1 MIVCLLW
8 QLAAVPARPLPLA
21 LTLTTADSVRV
32 TVSGHPGPPVVL
44 LPGLFGSAFA
54 FRQLVPQ
61 LETAGY
67 RVFVLEAPGFGDA
80 PRPRGTDYSLTAQ
93 AGRVARALDT
103 MGVHGA
109 IVVAHAISG
118 SIAYRVAYQRPD
130 LVAGI
135 VALDGGPAEAAA
147 TPGFRRAMK
156 FAPWIK
162 LFGGKRLVRKKIANY
177 LRNSSGDPAWVT
189 DSVIDGYT
197 AGAGR
202 DLDATLRAFIGMAGS
217 REPGP
222 LQPHLAEIR
231 CPVLL
236 LLGSVAHPGSPPPA
250 EVTEL
255 TAGLRVFAI
264 DSLPGVGHFA
274 YEERPAAVVAA
285 VDRVRRTAP
294 AP

>member
-1 MIVCLLW
+1 VLLLGLL
-8 QLAAVPARPLPLA
+8 QLSVATPRAVPLA
-21 LTLTTADSVRV
+21 VTTVDSVRV
-32 TVSGHPGPPVVL
+32 TVSGQPGPPVVL

-54 FRQLVPQ
+54 FRQLTPR
-61 LETAGY
+61 LEAAGY
-67 RVFVLEAPGFGDA
+67 RVFVVEPPGIGDA

-93 AGRVARALDT
+93 AARVARALDT
-103 MGVHGA
+103 LGVRGA

-118 SIAYRVAYQRPD
+118 SIAYRIAYQRPD

-135 VALDGGPAEAAA
+135 VSLDGGPAEAAA

-162 LFGGKRLVRKKIANY
+162 FFGGARLVRRKIANY
-177 LRNSSGDPAWVT
+177 LRSSSGDPAWVT
-189 DSVIDGYT
+189 EPVIDGYT
-197 AGAGR
+197 AGASR
-202 DLDATLRAFIGMAGS
+202 DIDATLRAFIAMAGA
-217 REPGP
+217 REPQR
-222 LQPHLAEIR
+222 LEPHLAEIR

-236 LLGSVAHPGSPPPA
+236 LLGGVAHAGSPPPA
-250 EVTEL
+250 EVLEL
-255 TAGLRVFAI
+255 QQELRVFGT

>member
-1 MIVCLLW
+1 MMLCLLL
-8 QLAAVPARPLPLA
+8 QLSAVAPRTAPLA
-21 LTLTTADSVRV
+21 LVTADSVRV
-32 TVSGHPGPPVVL
+32 TVSATAGPPVVL

-54 FRQLVPQ
+54 FRQLTPR
-61 LETAGY
+61 LEAAGY
-67 RVFVLEAPGFGDA
+67 RVLVVEPPGIGDA
-80 PRPRGTDYSLTAQ
+80 PRPRGVDYSLTAQ
-93 AGRVARALDT
+93 AARVARALDT
-103 MGVHGA
+103 VGVRGA

-118 SIAYRVAYQRPD
+118 SIAYRLAVRRPD

-135 VALDGGPAEAAA
+135 VSLDGGPAEAAA

-162 LFGGKRLVRKKIANY
+162 FFGGARLVRRKVASY

-202 DLDATLRAFIGMAGS
+202 DIDATLYAFIGMAGA
-217 REPGP
+217 RETGL

-231 CPVLL
+231 CPVRL
-236 LLGSVAHPGSPPPA
+236 LLGGVPHAGSPPASEVA
-250 EVTEL
+250 EL
-255 TAGLRVFAI
+255 AAALRVFAV

>member
-8 QLAAVPARPLPLA
+8 QLSAVTPRPLPLA

-32 TVSGHPGPPVVL
+32 TVSGKSGSPVVL

-61 LETAGY
+61 LESAGY

-80 PRPRGTDYSLTAQ
+80 PRPRGADYSLTAQ
-93 AGRVARALDT
+93 AARVARALDT

-135 VALDGGPAEAAA
+135 VSLDGGPAEAAA
-147 TPGFRRAMK
+147 TPGFRRSMK

-162 LFGGKRLVRKKIANY
+162 LFGGKRLVRKEIANY

-189 DSVIDGYT
+189 DAVIDGYT

-202 DLDATLRAFIGMAGS
+202 DIDATLRAFIGMAGA
-217 REPGP
+217 REARP
-222 LQPHLAEIR
+222 LQPPPPQIPR
-231 CPVLL
+231 PPVLL
-236 LLGSVAHPGSPPPA
+236 LGGPPPPRPPPPA
-250 EVTEL
+250 QGPEL
-255 TAGLRVFAI
+255 
-264 DSLPGVGHFA
+264 P
-274 YEERPAAVVAA
+274 P
-285 VDRVRRTAP
+285 
-294 AP
+294 

>member
-1 MIVCLLW
+1 LDVLW
-8 QLAAVPARPLPLA
+8 PLVLQLSAATPRAVPVA
-21 LTLTTADSVRV
+21 LTTADSVRV
-32 TVSGHPGPPVVL
+32 TASGEPGPPVVL

-61 LETAGY
+61 LEAAGY
-67 RVFVLEAPGFGDA
+67 RVFVVEPPGIGDA

-103 MGVHGA
+103 MRVRGA

-118 SIAYRVAYQRPD
+118 SIAYRLAYQRPD
-130 LVAGI
+130 LVVGI
-135 VALDGGPAEAAA
+135 VSLDGGPAEAAA

-162 LFGGKRLVRKKIANY
+162 FFGGKRLVRRKIANY

-202 DLDATLRAFIGMAGS
+202 DIDATLRAFIAMAAA
-217 REPGP
+217 REPDR

-231 CPVLL
+231 CPVVL
-236 LLGSVAHPGSPPPA
+236 LLGGAAHPGAPPPA

-255 TAGLRVFAI
+255 QQGLRVFAV

>member
-8 QLAAVPARPLPLA
+8 QLAAATPRALPRS

-32 TVSGHPGPPVVL
+32 TVSGEPGPPVVL

-54 FRQLVPQ
+54 FRRLAPQ
-61 LETAGY
+61 LAAAGY

-93 AGRVARALDT
+93 AGRVARALDA
-103 MGVHGA
+103 MQVRGA

-162 LFGGKRLVRKKIANY
+162 FFGGARLVRKKIAYY

-202 DLDATLRAFIGMAGS
+202 DIDATLHAFLGMAGA

-222 LQPHLAEIR
+222 LQPHLAGIR
-231 CPVLL
+231 CPVRL
-236 LLGSVAHPGSPPPA
+236 LLGGVPHPGSPPPA
-250 EVTEL
+250 EVAEL
-255 TAGLRVFAI
+255 GAALRVFAV

-274 YEERPAAVVAA
+274 YEERPAAVVQA
-285 VDRVRRTAP
+285 VDRVRHTAP

>member
-8 QLAAVPARPLPLA
+8 QLSAVTPHAVPVA
-21 LTLTTADSVRV
+21 LTTADSVRV
-32 TVSGHPGPPVVL
+32 TVSGQPGPPVVL

-61 LETAGY
+61 LEAAGY
-67 RVFVLEAPGFGDA
+67 RVFVMEPPGFGDA
-80 PRPRGTDYSLTAQ
+80 PRPRAINYSLTAQ
-93 AGRVARALDT
+93 AARVARALDT
-103 MGVHGA
+103 MRVRAA

-118 SIAYRVAYQRPD
+118 SIAYRLAYQRPD

-135 VALDGGPAEAAA
+135 VSLDGGPAEAAA

-162 LFGGKRLVRKKIANY
+162 LFGGKRLVRHKITNY

-202 DLDATLRAFIGMAGS
+202 DIDATLRAFIGMAGA

-231 CPVLL
+231 CPVVLV
-236 LLGSVAHPGSPPPA
+236 LGGVRHPGAPPA
-250 EVTEL
+250 AEVAEL
-255 TAGLRVFAI
+255 QQRLRVFAI
-264 DSLPGVGHFA
+264 DSLPGVGPFA